1 MRTKFCAHSCASL
14 RVLVILVKMGK
25 GGGPNLRRQKRITI
39 IKSVDQRQEDTILAT
54 KKGNRRNENLRHE
67 EKRRVKTKL
76 SETGATEME
85 NTNTTFPVE
94 PVNGTGTCDEAYD
107 TLLSPKIEKMDDDIL
122 SMLSGP
128 NHVPDTSGI
137 AAEMLQA
144 YALIILAVKN
154 VSVSFLATA
163 KPKDAALMTSQAN
176 GAFTTLCA
184 LGADYRAFYNAMTS
198 YVLLRLELSSAER
211 SYRTIWKM

>member
-1 MRTKFCAHSCASL
+1 
-14 RVLVILVKMGK
+14 MGK

-39 IKSVDQRQEDTILAT
+39 IKSEDQRQEDTILAT
-54 KKGNRRNENLRHE
+54 KKGSRRNENLRHE

-76 SETGATEME
+76 SQTGATEME
-85 NTNTTFPVE
+85 NTNTTFPVK

-107 TLLSPKIEKMDDDIL
+107 TLLSPKMEKMDDDIL

-144 YALIILAVKN
+144 YALTIPAVKN

-163 KPKDAALMTSQAN
+163 KPKDAALMTTQAN

-198 YVLLRLELSSAER
+198 YILLRLELSSAER
-211 SYRTIWKM
+211 SYRTIRNREIGVLS

>member
-1 MRTKFCAHSCASL
+1 
-14 RVLVILVKMGK
+14 MGM

-39 IKSVDQRQEDTILAT
+39 IKSEDQRQEDTILAT
-54 KKGNRRNENLRHE
+54 KKGSRRNENLRHE

-122 SMLSGP
+122 SMLS
-128 NHVPDTSGI
+128 
-137 AAEMLQA
+137 
-144 YALIILAVKN
+144 
-154 VSVSFLATA
+154 ATA

-176 GAFTTLCA
+176 GAFTILCA

-198 YVLLRLELSSAER
+198 YPIFFFVWNSLLQRGATEQYGRCEIGVLS
-211 SYRTIWKM
+211 

>member
-1 MRTKFCAHSCASL
+1 
-14 RVLVILVKMGK
+14 MGK
-25 GGGPNLRRQKRITI
+25 GGGPNLRRQKRITK
-39 IKSVDQRQEDTILAT
+39 IKSEDQRQEDTILAT
-54 KKGNRRNENLRHE
+54 KKGSRRNENLRHE

-107 TLLSPKIEKMDDDIL
+107 TLLYPKIEKMDDDIL
-122 SMLSGP
+122 SMLS
-128 NHVPDTSGI
+128 
-137 AAEMLQA
+137 
-144 YALIILAVKN
+144 VKN

-198 YVLLRLELSSAER
+198 YPIFFFVWNSLLQRGAKEQYGRCEIGVLS
-211 SYRTIWKM
+211 

>member
-1 MRTKFCAHSCASL
+1 M
-14 RVLVILVKMGK
+14 
-25 GGGPNLRRQKRITI
+25 
-39 IKSVDQRQEDTILAT
+39 
-54 KKGNRRNENLRHE
+54 
-67 EKRRVKTKL
+67 KTKL
-76 SETGATEME
+76 SQTGATEME
-85 NTNTTFPVE
+85 NTNTTFPVK

-144 YALIILAVKN
+144 YALTIPAVKN

-163 KPKDAALMTSQAN
+163 KPKDAALMTTQAN

-198 YVLLRLELSSAER
+198 YILLRLELSSAER
-211 SYRTIWKM
+211 SYRTIRNREIGVLS